1 MTTSNISLRLSS
13 YHLIASQRG
22 ALEVAAPASAAPAAV
37 AAADPSIVLLPLF
50 RRRRRR
56 RPPAAS
62 SLLLLLPERPPLRRA
77 VDAAAAS
84 AVRRRRRGALASVV
98 LRVAVEAQ
106 DLCCSRC
113 ACDFEARLR
122 YEKITVVIGHVQ
134 NQL

>member
-50 RRRRRR
+50 RRRR
-56 RPPAAS
+56 PPAAS
-62 SLLLLLPERPPLRRA
+62 SLLLLPERPPLRRA

-106 DLCCSRC
+106 DLGCSRC